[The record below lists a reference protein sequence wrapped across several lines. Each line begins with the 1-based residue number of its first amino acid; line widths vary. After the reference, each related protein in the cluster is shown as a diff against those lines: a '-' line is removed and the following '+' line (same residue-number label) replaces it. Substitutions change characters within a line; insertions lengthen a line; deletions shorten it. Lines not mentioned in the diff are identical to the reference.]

1 MSLIL
6 AAAMVVVMDTMVM
19 VAAIAMAMV
28 EVIIDMAMVA
38 EGGDG

>member
-6 AAAMVVVMDTMVM
+6 AAAMAAVVDT
-19 VAAIAMAMV
+19 MAMV

-38 EGGDG
+38 EGGDS

>member
-6 AAAMVVVMDTMVM
+6 VAAMAAVVDTMV
-19 VAAIAMAMV
+19 MV

-38 EGGDG
+38 ADGS

>member
-6 AAAMVVVMDTMVM
+6 VAAMAAVVDTMVM
-19 VAAIAMAMV
+19 VVAIAMAMV

-38 EGGDG
+38 EGGDS